1 MKYDEIVRVFKV
13 IDSNVFKEEE
23 HPRDKTGKF
32 TKGNAGS
39 KQSRSNKQYSSEEID
54 PDYIN
59 PINDITDR
67 DKYDALVYD
76 FKTKGYNGRPI
87 LAVQYGDNDFQAL
100 TGSHRILAAREAGID
115 IPVKIIKYSDE
126 LDELLN
132 SNDDDEKERIL
143 KELYEERKIDEEA
156 VDLFSEEI
164 ERNYEDF
171 GNEEIENEYKQ
182 KAEKLKEME
191 KEELQDDPGEESEK
205 SGKEKEMKEYKDFYN
220 KLVEKYGEDKMWD
233 DMSDSEM
240 DEIFRLEAKAFK

>member
-1 MKYDEIVRVFKV
+1 MYKNIVKVFRTADV
-13 IDSNVFKEEE
+13 SSFKEEE
-23 HPRDKTGKF
+23 HPRDETGKF
-32 TKGNAGS
+32 TKGSTGS
-39 KQSRSNKQYSSEEID
+39 NQSKNKNYSSEEID

-76 FKTKGYNGRPI
+76 FKTRGYNGRPI

-143 KELYEERKIDEEA
+143 KELYEEGEIDEEA